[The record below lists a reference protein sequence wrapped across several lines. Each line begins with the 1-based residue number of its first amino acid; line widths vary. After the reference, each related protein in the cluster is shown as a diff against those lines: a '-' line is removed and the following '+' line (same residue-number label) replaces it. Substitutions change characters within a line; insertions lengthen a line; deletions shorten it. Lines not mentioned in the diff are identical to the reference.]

1 VLTSLGAIFCVL
13 QGTQFAEVTTPGT
26 RIPDFPQ
33 TAIITTRQ
41 LAKKN
46 IEKRAAMLWA
56 TKDAAS
62 LCDQPEHHHDVAK
75 ILSHQLDVGP
85 DIIKASFACFL
96 PFGAERDKSL

>member
-1 VLTSLGAIFCVL
+1 MLTSLGAIFCVL
-13 QGTQFAEVTTPGT
+13 QGTQFAEVTPP
-26 RIPDFPQ
+26 PDFPQ

-46 IEKRAAMLWA
+46 IQKRAAMLRA

-85 DIIKASFACFL
+85 DIFKASFACFL